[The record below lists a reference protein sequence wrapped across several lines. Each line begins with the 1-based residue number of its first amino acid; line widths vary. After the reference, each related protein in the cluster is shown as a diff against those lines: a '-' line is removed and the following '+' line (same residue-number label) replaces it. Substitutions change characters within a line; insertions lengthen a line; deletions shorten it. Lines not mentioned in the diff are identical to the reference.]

1 MSVKSKSRKPVS
13 RTIQGAPSWRIASN
27 TVEAWVTQR
36 GGHLA
41 PVTFRTANGDIQPF
55 AIAPWAE
62 ESLDEDTPD
71 LLKTLRGDFFCAPFG
86 GNGTPWR
93 GEAHPPHGET
103 ASNPWSSPTISQPQS
118 DRHVFTAEMQT
129 SVRSGRATKRIELRD
144 DETNLYLRHNLEG
157 MTGPMSLGH
166 HAILQCPPKEGAG
179 RISLSPYH
187 RGQVC
192 PLPFED
198 PTIGGYSALK
208 MGAKFTKLDTV
219 ERADGEFCD
228 VSRYPAREG
237 FEDLVMVRTKPRP
250 EPVWS
255 TVSFPEQGYLWF
267 SLRDVKVLNSTVLW
281 MSNGGR
287 HYAPWSGRHRCVLGV
302 EDVTSYFHFGLAE
315 SAGSNPHA
323 ERGAATTLKLSRR
336 RPTEVSYI
344 MGVVP
349 IPPDFDQ
356 VKKIRFTTEGMILR
370 AWSDAKVFHPVDW
383 NYLKIGG

>member
-1 MSVKSKSRKPVS
+1 MSAISKSRKPVG
-13 RTIQGAPSWRIASN
+13 RAIAGAPSWKLASDA
-27 TVEAWVTQR
+27 VEAWITKR

-41 PVTFRTANGDIQPF
+41 PVKFRTSKGDIQPF

-62 ESLDEDTPD
+62 EPLADDTPD

-93 GEAHPPHGET
+93 GEQHPPHGET
-103 ASNPWSSPTISQPQS
+103 ASCNWTTPNVSNPEPG
-118 DRHVFTAEMQT
+118 RHVLTAEMKT
-129 SVRSGRATKRIELRD
+129 TVRPGRATKRIELRD
-144 DETNLYLRHNLEG
+144 GETNLYLRHTLEG

-166 HAILQCPPKEGAG
+166 HAILQCPPTEGAG

-198 PTIGGYSALK
+198 PVAGGYSALK
-208 MGAKFTKLDTV
+208 TGAKFTNLDTV
-219 ERADGEFCD
+219 ERADGEFTD

-237 FEDLVMVRTKPRP
+237 FEDLVMVRTKPRA

-255 TVSFPEQGYLWF
+255 TVAFPEQGYLWF
-267 SLRDVKVLNSTVLW
+267 SLRDVQVLNSTVLW

-287 HYAPWSGRHRCVLGV
+287 HYAPWNGRHRNVLGV

-315 SAGSNPHA
+315 STGANPHSGK
-323 ERGAATTLKLSRR
+323 GAPTTLKLSRR
-336 RPTEVSYI
+336 SPIVVNYI
-344 MGVVP
+344 MGIVP
-349 IPPDFDQ
+349 IATDFDR
-356 VKKIRFTTEGMILR
+356 VKKIRFAPGLIILR
-370 AWSDAKVFHPVDW
+370 ADSGAKVEHKVDW
-383 NYLKIGG
+383 DFL